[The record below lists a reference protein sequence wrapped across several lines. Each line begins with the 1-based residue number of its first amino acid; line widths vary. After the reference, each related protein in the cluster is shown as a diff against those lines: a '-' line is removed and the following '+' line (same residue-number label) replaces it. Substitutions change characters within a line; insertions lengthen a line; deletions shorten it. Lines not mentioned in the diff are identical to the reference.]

1 MGIGV
6 FGILGIV
13 FVTLKLAGIIAWPWL
28 WVTAPLWGGYA
39 LVGIVFLAFALAKP
53 VKGKR

>member
-13 FVTLKLAGIIAWPWL
+13 FVTLKLVGIIAWPWIL
-28 WVTAPLWGGYA
+28 VTAPLWGGFA
-39 LVGIVFLAFALAKP
+39 LSGILFLAFVLAKP